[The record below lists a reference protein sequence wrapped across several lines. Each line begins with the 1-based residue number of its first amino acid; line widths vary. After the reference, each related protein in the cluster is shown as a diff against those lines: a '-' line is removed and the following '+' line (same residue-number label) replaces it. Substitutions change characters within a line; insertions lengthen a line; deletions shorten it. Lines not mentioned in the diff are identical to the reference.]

1 MPVVFVID
9 PALPPDVNTVT
20 LSYTFFE
27 VEGRGGGSCET
38 HGRRPS

>member
-9 PALPPDVNTVT
+9 SKLPREINTVT

-27 VEGRGGGSCET
+27 VNAARDGRG
-38 HGRRPS
+38 